1 MGSSS
6 GCERARARRSS
17 PGDVA
22 RGASASPPDLGPPD
36 RRFPRTHR
44 LTARKQFLEV
54 YDRGRRASSSSF
66 VLFALPNGLGHC
78 RIGLTVTRK
87 TGGAVTRNR
96 VKRRLREIYRTNREL
111 FDEPFD
117 LVVNARPSIKERSFD
132 ELERELLRTY
142 RRLARGRGR

>member
-1 MGSSS
+1 M
-6 GCERARARRSS
+6 
-17 PGDVA
+17 
-22 RGASASPPDLGPPD
+22 
-36 RRFPRTHR
+36 
-44 LTARKQFLEV
+44 
-54 YDRGRRASSSSF
+54 
-66 VLFALPNGLGHC
+66 LFALPNGLGHC